1 MNPFRAKRIADHF
14 ANVGIFEINNRLHGV
29 EVNYRGNR
37 VYLEDENALWT
48 LLAYIAHGAHY
59 ESLIAEAEAK
69 LIA

>member
-1 MNPFRAKRIADHF
+1 MNPFRAKRIADHLSSI
-14 ANVGIFEINNRLHGV
+14 GIFEINNRLYGV

-37 VYLEDENALWT
+37 VYLEDEAALWT
-48 LLAYIAHGAHY
+48 FLTYLAHGAHY